1 MTMTPE
7 RFHELLDAGTADAP
21 PAPPVAIDL
30 AAGRTR
36 LRRRRTTAGAGAA
49 LAWSWPPA
57 ESGWVCVVETTAPSS
72 RSARRSGPYD
82 SCLATLPKA
91 FFPDARVMSVA
102 QSEHDMLILV
112 ESSEHPYWG
121 LCETPP
127 GRRLGRG
134 GRVDVQLGASLHR
147 RPGSGGR
154 CRVPQTQW
162 AATHGPSRSRTGWTR
177 LLPRWRCSRGT
188 ASTERGATREGYY
201 AFAVAAP
208 LPDGV
213 SFTAGG
219 QLQGGGYDHRFPM
232 VVRVTYMD
240 SDGRPIAASVLDGTG
255 TGPEQNQVE
264 GLPLTEDAYP
274 SLAGGL

>member
-49 LAWSWPPA
+49 LA
-57 ESGWVCVVETTAPSS
+57 VVLAAGGVGLGLRGGDDRAVEPISPTERTVEN
-72 RSARRSGPYD
+72 
-82 SCLATLPKA
+82 CLATLPKA
-91 FFPDARVMSVA
+91 FFPDARVMAVA

-127 GRRLGRG
+127 GRSSGVVGVSTFSSERPSIGGLGQAVG
-134 GRVDVQLGASLHR
+134 AACPNPVGCDSWAVTFADRVDPAVAEVEVQLWDG
-147 RPGSGGR
+147 
-154 CRVPQTQW
+154 
-162 AATHGPSRSRTGWTR
+162 
-177 LLPRWRCSRGT
+177 
-188 ASTERGATREGYY
+188 STERGATREGYY